1 MTRRVLVI
9 DDDAAMCDLLESG
22 LRKRSYEVT
31 TALSTE
37 DAKSA
42 LAAKE
47 FDVAV
52 TDLKLGGE
60 DGLALCQ
67 YIVENRPQTPV
78 IVVTAFGSMD
88 TAVAAIRA
96 GAYDFITKPISL
108 DALVLALDR
117 AVSHKDLR
125 EEVRRLKEA
134 VDQHP
139 HKDLAMIGDSRA
151 LEKIRDLIDRVSD
164 SDASVLITG
173 ESGTGKELVARA
185 IHERS
190 GRRGPFVAVNC
201 AAMPATLLESELFG
215 HMKGAFTD
223 ARETREGLFVS
234 ANGGTLLL
242 DEIGEM
248 PMEMQPKL
256 LRAVQERRVRP
267 VGGTTE
273 RPFDTRIIT
282 ATNRDLESEVDEG
295 RFRED
300 LFYRVNVV
308 TIPVPPLRARGN
320 DILVLAQTFLE
331 SVRKRCHKDVKGLSS
346 AAAQKLLDYDWPGNV
361 RELQNCIERA
371 VTLTRF
377 EEITVEDLPEKIRRH
392 ESSHVVVAGDD
403 PSELITLSELER
415 RYIHRVLKAAGGNK
429 TQAARILGLDRR
441 TLYRKLE
448 RYQERATVAEF

>member
-1 MTRRVLVI
+1 MTRSILVV

-22 LRKRSYEVT
+22 LRRHGYEVT
-31 TALSTE
+31 SALRAE
-37 DAKSA
+37 DAKNA
-42 LAAKE
+42 VVAKE
-47 FDVAV
+47 FDIAV
-52 TDLKLGGE
+52 IDLRLGGD
-60 DGLALCQ
+60 DGLRVCEFIA
-67 YIVENRPQTPV
+67 ENRPQTPV
-78 IVVTAFGSMD
+78 IVITAFGSLD
-88 TAVAAIRA
+88 SAVAAIRV
-96 GAYDFITKPISL
+96 GAYDFIMKPISVDGL
-108 DALVLALDR
+108 LLTLDR
-117 AVSHKDLR
+117 ALSHRDLR
-125 EEVRRLKEA
+125 EEVKRLRQDA
-134 VDQHP
+134 APLAPRDG
-139 HKDLAMIGDSRA
+139 AMIGDSRA
-151 LEKIRDLIDRVSD
+151 LERILDLIDRVSD
-164 SDASVLITG
+164 SEASVLITG

-185 IHERS
+185 IHDRS
-190 GRRGPFVAVNC
+190 GRKGPFVAVNC

-215 HMKGAFTD
+215 HVKGAFTD
-223 ARETREGLFVS
+223 ARESRDGLFIA
-234 ANGGTLLL
+234 ANSGTLFL

-256 LRAVQERRVRP
+256 LRALQERKVRP

-273 RPFDTRIIT
+273 KSFDTRIIT
-282 ATNRDLESEVDEG
+282 ATNRDLELEVEDN

-320 DILVLAQTFLE
+320 DVLTLAQAFVQT
-331 SVRKRCHKDVKGLSS
+331 VARRTGKPVKGLSS

-377 EEITVEDLPEKIRRH
+377 EEITVDDLPEKVRRY

-403 PSELITLSELER
+403 PAELITLHELER

-429 TQAARILGLDRR
+429 TQAARVLGLDRR

-448 RYQERATVAEF
+448 RYQERSAQAEA